1 MATWIQF
8 AVPVASSPN
17 VTGVRAYYASEGWT
31 IRPGSDGVT
40 LSHTSG
46 TMLRVVGIGYVVD
59 EDPPPPVAAPSSK
72 DKEKKR

>member
-17 VTGVRAYYASEGWT
+17 VTGVRAFYASEGWT

-46 TMLRVVGIGYVVD
+46 IMLRVVGIGYVVD
-59 EDPPPPVAAPSSK
+59 EDPPAIVPSGK
-72 DKEKKR
+72 DSKEKKR